1 MSKTRTV
8 HNKAEQPS
16 FKTIQYAFA
25 QHLRNP
31 AKYPRPEDVE
41 ARRMNI
47 YNELFY
53 NNVEDFMSS
62 AYPVLREITSDEKWH
77 RIIRDYFEHHHA
89 STPLFQEMPREF
101 LKYLEHER
109 QAEQDDYPFML
120 ELAHYEWVE
129 LALSVTDQEID
140 LTAVNTEGDLLEGI
154 PELSPNAWP
163 LNYRFPVHEIS
174 NEFLPET
181 PNEQP
186 TYLVVYRDR
195 HDDVHFLDINVVTAQ
210 MLQMIGENKQ
220 LSGKQILQ
228 HIAEQLNHPN
238 PDVVIQG
245 GLQILHDLKTRDVI
259 LGVNDPQ

>member
-1 MSKTRTV
+1 M
-8 HNKAEQPS
+8 HNKAEQPL

-31 AKYPRPEDVE
+31 AKYPRPKDIE

-53 NNVEDFMSS
+53 NNVEDFMAN

-109 QAEQDDYPFML
+109 QTEQDDYPFML

-154 PELSPNAWP
+154 PVLSPNAWP
-163 LNYRFPVHEIS
+163 LNYHFPVHEIS

-210 MLQMIGENKQ
+210 MLKMISENNQ

-259 LGVNDPQ
+259 LGVNVS